1 MTFRNPL
8 TRSIPKE
15 SSPAGVLAG
24 GETAALPATAPW
36 TVGTT
41 FAGEDQSLLSLLNI
55 PLLGSLV
62 GGNDDSRSDNGR
74 LIRRSVLAGL
84 LFLLIFGLLLEDH
97 APDLLETAADGS
109 EEARRDPGDGA
120 IDVENGHTNL
130 ASNGAEPRI
139 WEETDKDSHGQGQHG
154 EHDTNGPLDTVDG
167 VGRDAEGLLAHKDD
181 GNLCADHDTV
191 DADEEGVALNAFE
204 DIELIVK
211 TTVVELV
218 EDLHPDKRVEDHSVK
233 LKLLLRV
240 AGVVSED
247 AGASK
252 VQDQCRR
259 ELEDGLADDH
269 LPHVEG
275 DERSRLALRLAIE
288 DLLGRRV
295 GGKSK
300 GSKCVH
306 DEVDPKELHSSK
318 DRLHLGAGKLLG
330 ELLLGKGP
338 EHRAFKN
345 QAALGVDAALS
356 SDSLGSYGVISSHH
370 PGRDASTGSL
380 AHSLWDARADRILDT
395 NDAKEDKVLKD
406 SSKIGVAILR
416 LDMRGRPLREVV
428 VDHGDG
434 TERLLSVGGDGSAKV
449 IAVVLSHRADGQ
461 RVDVDGRIAVIEQN
475 LRSTLDEKSVTSVA
489 RQLNHGTHALLA
501 RVERHHLRNSL
512 VGPSLSK
519 GLHTHVV
526 ASEVQHCRLRL
537 GSDESG
543 LTIFLALKGGRVD
556 GNGLNNEFL
565 GSSRQRASELD
576 NASALIRL
584 RLGEG
589 GRTKGAGNDSHLVRG
604 QSTRLVGADRCRVA
618 HRLASAKDTDKV
630 LLLEE
635 AGGCEREGEGNSKR

>member
-1 MTFRNPL
+1 MPGR
-8 TRSIPKE
+8 RSH
-15 SSPAGVLAG
+15 
-24 GETAALPATAPW
+24 ALLYKD
-36 TVGTT
+36 
-41 FAGEDQSLLSLLNI
+41 AGEDQSLLSLLNI

-204 DIELIVK
+204 NVELVVK

-318 DRLHLGAGKLLG
+318 DRLHLGTFGDGDDDDRNGDNQDIHKGRALVGSVAGVCIELGDEAEEQDKEQEGGRGETKLRNGHG
-330 ELLLGKGP
+330 EALQLLL
-338 EHRAFKN
+338 
-345 QAALGVDAALS
+345 Q
-356 SDSLGSYGVISSHH
+356 
-370 PGRDASTGSL
+370 
-380 AHSLWDARADRILDT
+380 
-395 NDAKEDKVLKD
+395 
-406 SSKIGVAILR
+406 
-416 LDMRGRPLREVV
+416 
-428 VDHGDG
+428 
-434 TERLLSVGGDGSAKV
+434 
-449 IAVVLSHRADGQ
+449 
-461 RVDVDGRIAVIEQN
+461 
-475 LRSTLDEKSVTSVA
+475 
-489 RQLNHGTHALLA
+489 
-501 RVERHHLRNSL
+501 
-512 VGPSLSK
+512 
-519 GLHTHVV
+519 
-526 ASEVQHCRLRL
+526 
-537 GSDESG
+537 
-543 LTIFLALKGGRVD
+543 GGRVH
-556 GNGLNNEFL
+556 L
-565 GSSRQRASELD
+565 
-576 NASALIRL
+576 SANRHHDLAKAR
-584 RLGEG
+584 
-589 GRTKGAGNDSHLVRG
+589 
-604 QSTRLVGADRCRVA
+604 VGADGGDDEGTHTLKNLGAGDDEGVEILRGVA
-618 HRLASAKDTDKV
+618 SLQQVEGLFTGRLLESIRLAGS
-630 LLLEE
+630 
-635 AGGCEREGEGNSKR
+635 